1 MSVQVN
7 AMREETTN
15 STAVREQI
23 EGLRHMTVGQLK
35 DQYREV
41 FGEESRSNH
50 KQFLFRRVAWRIQ
63 ANAEGGLSERARR
76 RALEIAN
83 DADLRI
89 RAPKN
94 FLREAVDDGRM
105 AESRV
110 SPILDPRLPL
120 AGTLLVRRF
129 QGKNIVVRVRQDGFE
144 YDGKVHRSLSAAV
157 RAATGSRWNGFAFFG
172 LGDKPGRPRGK
183 YE

>member
-1 MSVQVN
+1 
-7 AMREETTN
+7 MREETTIN
-15 STAVREQI
+15 TTAVRQEI

-35 DQYREV
+35 DKYREV
-41 FGEESRSNH
+41 FGEDSRSNH

-94 FLREAVDDGRM
+94 FLKVEVDKGQ
-105 AESRV
+105 ASESRV
-110 SPILDPRLPL
+110 SPIADPRLPTP
-120 AGTLLVRRF
+120 GTLLVRRY
-129 QGKNIVVRVRQDGFE
+129 QEKDVVVRVRQDGFE
-144 YDGKVHRSLSAAV
+144 CDGRLYPSLSAAV
-157 RAATGSRWNGFAFFG
+157 REATGTRWNGFTFFG
-172 LGDKPGRPRGK
+172 LGGKPGRKCGD
-183 YE
+183 

>member
-1 MSVQVN
+1 
-7 AMREETTN
+7 MREETINT
-15 STAVREQI
+15 TALREQI

-35 DQYREV
+35 DKYFEV

-50 KQFLFRRVAWRIQ
+50 KQFLFRRVAWRVQ
-63 ANAEGGLSERARR
+63 ANVEGGLSERARR

-94 FLREAVDDGRM
+94 FLKEALDQTRTV
-105 AESRV
+105 ESRV
-110 SPILDPRLPL
+110 SSSADPRLPL
-120 AGTLLVRRF
+120 PGTLLVRRF
-129 QGKNIVVRVRQDGFE
+129 QGNDIVVRVREDGFE
-144 YDGKVHRSLSAAV
+144 YDGRLYQSLSAAV
-157 RAATGSRWNGFAFFG
+157 RMATGTRWNGFAFFG
-172 LGDKPGRPRGK
+172 LGDKPGRQRGK